1 MLKAQHLKVTAFV
14 SAHPIFSPLIFIGIY
29 IISVLLILPD
39 STILSLL
46 GGFLFP
52 MPLSILYICLA
63 ETLGALLFFLAV
75 RYAFA
80 DAVRKIKNRTL
91 AKISKKLQEHDVSYL
106 LFLRLS
112 HVFPFWLINIF
123 AACFQIR
130 TWQFV
135 WTTFVGVLPLAI
147 VFTQGGAG
155 LSKFL
160 KTDEVFTIHALFNT
174 EIKLTLLG
182 LAIVALIPVIL
193 EKYRKK

>member
-14 SAHPIFSPLIFIGIY
+14 SAHPVFSPLIFIGIY
-29 IISVLLILPD
+29 IISVLLIIPD

-52 MPLSILYICLA
+52 MSLSI
-63 ETLGALLFFLAV
+63 FLAV

-80 DAVRKIKNRTL
+80 DAVRKIKNMTL
-91 AKISKKLQEHDVSYL
+91 AKISRKLQEHDVSYL

-112 HVFPFWLINIF
+112 HIFPFWLINIF

-160 KTDEVFTIHALFNT
+160 KTDEVFTVHALFNT

-193 EKYRKK
+193 EKCRKK